1 MNKDWKEVRDQA
13 AWTPERGPLEKDR
26 CAEEQQAGQCG
37 CSKETEAEG
46 RQGTASERPRGPAV
60 GDLAAHSGLC
70 FSLSGEMV
78 LNREVTRSDLSFQ
91 RIVQAAVLRKDSR
104 RPGLKSVGVGVCA
117 RPSEVCPH
125 PPPHPLLPRCRGSSQ
140 HQGEGSGAQGQLC
153 LLAVPAFLVKT
164 GPQNQHPPCGAW

>member
-1 MNKDWKEVRDQA
+1 MNGLVRRITHTLNKDWKEVRDQA

-117 RPSEVCPH
+117 RPSEVCPQ
-125 PPPHPLLPRCRGSSQ
+125 PPPPAHSC
-140 HQGEGSGAQGQLC
+140 QGAEAAANTKERDLGLRVNSASWPFQ
-153 LLAVPAFLVKT
+153 PFS
-164 GPQNQHPPCGAW
+164 